1 MTTSSIS
8 RRNFLV
14 TGTALAASPIL
25 KGEEPT
31 GPAATRATAN
41 EFLSKWIQAWN
52 HHAADQLGSLQTS
65 DANTVNRFGTL
76 VQGRAAVEKAL
87 GFLHNPGGPYHDVTA
102 PPLQLIDARQ
112 IAPTVIILQAS
123 WESPVMTPDGKL
135 DLSRQDDMIVSYTL
149 LKQRGQWIATQMDL
163 HNIEKMD
170 LPFSSPAQKS

>member
-52 HHAADQLGSLQTS
+52 HHAANQLGSLQTS
-65 DANTVNRFGTL
+65 DAT
-76 VQGRAAVEKAL
+76 
-87 GFLHNPGGPYHDVTA
+87 PSTA
-102 PPLQLIDARQ
+102 SVRWSRDAQRLRRPL
-112 IAPTVIILQAS
+112 AS
-123 WESPVMTPDGKL
+123 CTTPADHIMTSPRRPC
-135 DLSRQDDMIVSYTL
+135 
-149 LKQRGQWIATQMDL
+149 
-163 HNIEKMD
+163 N
-170 LPFSSPAQKS
+170 